1 MLFSDARRPT
11 SRKRASIMKP
21 GSLNRNLSK
30 LKDRVDAYE
39 RVLVVEALRSARGN
53 QSRAA
58 VLLGTSQRIVN
69 YKINKYNIDVRQF
82 R

>member
-1 MLFSDARRPT
+1 MLFSDARGLM
-11 SRKRASIMKP
+11 SRQRDSIMKP

-39 RVLVVEALRSARGN
+39 RVLVVEALKSARGN

>member
-1 MLFSDARRPT
+1 M

-21 GSLNRNLSK
+21 GSTDSNPSK

-39 RVLVVEALRSARGN
+39 QALVVEALRSARGN

-58 VLLGTSQRIVN
+58 VILGTSQRIVN
-69 YKINKYNIDVRQF
+69 YKIRKYNINVRQF

>member
-1 MLFSDARRPT
+1 
-11 SRKRASIMKP
+11 MKP
-21 GSLNRNLSK
+21 GRLNRTLSK

-39 RVLVVEALRSARGN
+39 RFLVAEALRSARGN
-53 QSRAA
+53 QNRAA

-69 YKINKYNIDVRQF
+69 YKIRKYNIDIRPF

>member
-1 MLFSDARRPT
+1 
-11 SRKRASIMKP
+11 MKADGP
-21 GSLNRNLSK
+21 DRNTFK

-39 RVLVVEALRSARGN
+39 QALVVEALRSARGN

-58 VLLGTSQRIVN
+58 VILGTSQRIVN
-69 YKINKYNIDVRQF
+69 YKIRKYNINVRRF